1 MKTVFVRQ
9 ERCVGCRHCEV
20 ACTIEHS
27 SDKGLLSAI
36 KKETQSGPRIHI
48 EVVDNYLTFPNRCRH
63 CEPAPCMQ
71 VCPTGSL
78 YRDETTGSVLVDYL
92 KCIRCT
98 VCAMACPFGIIEFR
112 KVPLTDLN
120 REVNAKCDNCIGR
133 LNEGG
138 IPACAEACKT
148 GALEYGDVNDLIR
161 VSRRDF
167 TTRLIMSQ
175 GAESEVPVIPENIRA
190 FKAVMGKLATLS

>member
-1 MKTVFVRQ
+1 
-9 ERCVGCRHCEV
+9 V